1 MKFHAEH
8 PESTSIIG
16 HGAGWIQLPQN
27 RVETSVIISS
37 EGLLQAWPCNS
48 FEDLSAADFQLI
60 AELAL
65 QQEAQVVL
73 FGSGARNRFP
83 AVQWLRPFAQA
94 QLGLETMDTAAAC
107 RTYNV
112 LAGEGRKVLAALIL
126 E

>member
-16 HGAGWIQLPQN
+16 HGSGWIQLPQN
-27 RVETSVIISS
+27 RVESSVILSS
-37 EGLLQAWPCNS
+37 EGLLQEWPCAN
-48 FEDLSAADFQLI
+48 FEALTAEDFQHI
-60 AELAL
+60 AQLAKD
-65 QQEAQVVL
+65 QDAQVVL

-83 AVQWLRPFAQA
+83 PVQWLRPFVQA

-112 LAGEGRKVLAALIL
+112 LTGEGRKVLAALVL